1 MYFIII
7 FAQFFLTLVM
17 FGIFIFVLLKI
28 SKTLAGIESEVS
40 KGVEVLGKWFQEAEE
55 ELKPFP
61 FSTST
66 FPLFE
71 FPSTSQSCRSAPVS
85 TAPVVPIEPF
95 EQPWEITYY
104 SSITGESI

>member
-1 MYFIII
+1 MYFFII

-28 SKTLAGIESEVS
+28 SKTLAGIESGVS

-61 FSTST
+61 Y
-66 FPLFE
+66 
-71 FPSTSQSCRSAPVS
+71 
-85 TAPVVPIEPF
+85 PVVPVVPVEPF
-95 EQPWEITYY
+95 EQPWEITCH
-104 SSITGESI
+104 SSING